1 MKPGLLISSL
11 IVGGIVAIGLFSTT
25 VSAGGPATVEGTV
38 TDINGNPVRDVE
50 VMALAVDSEVPI
62 TVNTK
67 KNGEFSIQLPDA
79 DVMYDFRFSKEGF
92 GVQTAEIQP
101 TPENHSPLAV
111 VLAPAEEISEARE
124 QAIPVF
130 NDGVTA
136 LEAGD
141 KATAL
146 EMFRQS
152 SEIDPDFPEAS
163 SAAAAIAMELEDF
176 AAAADAGE
184 NLVRLQPESV
194 DAISTAYFAE
204 LMLLDMERFLPS
216 ARRLADADPGA
227 VSSVMVQH
235 ATVLFDN
242 NELAG
247 SRALL
252 ELVIEKE
259 PELAAAYLQLGLV
272 CNMAGDAACAKTAL
286 GRYLELA
293 PDGPDAATAQSLLDY
308 LQ

>member
-1 MKPGLLISSL
+1 MKPGLLISLL
-11 IVGGIVAIGLFSTT
+11 IVGGVFAIGLFSTS
-25 VSAGGPATVEGTV
+25 VSAGGPVTVEGTV

-62 TVNTK
+62 TTNTK
-67 KNGEFSIQLPDA
+67 KSGEFSIKLPDS
-79 DVMYDFRFSKEGF
+79 DVMYDVRFSKEGF
-92 GVQTAEIQP
+92 GVETAELQP
-101 TPENHSPLAV
+101 TPENLSPLTV
-111 VLAPAEEISEARE
+111 VLGPAVEISEARE
-124 QAIPVF
+124 KAIPVF
-130 NDGVTA
+130 NEGVTA
-136 LEAGD
+136 LEAGE
-141 KATAL
+141 KPAAL
-146 EMFRQS
+146 EKFQQAS
-152 SEIDPDFPEAS
+152 AIDPDFLEA
-163 SAAAAIAMELEDF
+163 ATATAAIAMELEDF

-184 NLVRLQPESV
+184 NLVRLQPDSL

-216 ARRLADADPGA
+216 ARRLADADPGT
-227 VSSVMVQH
+227 VSSAMVQH

-242 NELAG
+242 NELEG

-272 CNMAGDAACAKTAL
+272 CNMAGDAACAKNAL
-286 GRYLELA
+286 ERYLELA
-293 PDGPDAATAQSLLDY
+293 PDGSDAATAQSLLDY